1 MSHNIELTDLKQGN
15 IMNTATANLEN
26 DHVYILQL
34 TEIMERITRKEIPNT
49 GHIARIIEIIR
60 NYADGIHHAKEENL
74 LFKKL
79 EEKGLS
85 PNQGPVAVMLH
96 EHTEGRNYVKG
107 IEDNLSLYR
116 SGRPDVLSDIYRN
129 MLGYAS
135 LLENHIAKENN
146 ILFRMADNILSEEE
160 QANLLQ
166 NFEKIENEA
175 GERGK
180 TADYVSEILQLASV
194 YLTE

>member
-1 MSHNIELTDLKQGN
+1 MHPNIELTDLKQRN
-15 IMNTATANLEN
+15 IMNRATANLEN

-85 PNQGPVAVMLH
+85 PYQGPVAVMLH
-96 EHTEGRNYVKG
+96 EHTEGRNFVKG

-116 SGRPDVLSDIYRN
+116 IFFRPTTKRFRFYR
-129 MLGYAS
+129 
-135 LLENHIAKENN
+135 
-146 ILFRMADNILSEEE
+146 
-160 QANLLQ
+160 
-166 NFEKIENEA
+166 
-175 GERGK
+175 
-180 TADYVSEILQLASV
+180 
-194 YLTE
+194 